1 MIIVVKYII
10 VNRDVL
16 CEMPMSNSIENVE
29 IVKGVLASQYLAV
42 LASVDIGKP
51 YSNLV
56 AFAVTEDLK
65 TIVFITNRYTRKYR
79 NIIANENI
87 SLLIDSRTN
96 QPSDFSMTVALTIIG
111 SARETE
117 NKERE
122 RLVSLYLIKHPH
134 LSKFVDNPSQAVMR
148 ITVTDY
154 IVASFD
160 KVQVMHIDD

>member
-1 MIIVVKYII
+1 
-10 VNRDVL
+10 
-16 CEMPMSNSIENVE
+16 MSNSVENLE
-29 IVKGVLASQYLAV
+29 LVKDILSAQYLAV

-56 AFAVTEDLK
+56 AFAEDEDLK

-79 NIIANENI
+79 NIIANENV

-96 QPSDFSMTVALTIIG
+96 QPSDFSMAVALTVIG
-111 SARETE
+111 SAREAANE
-117 NKERE
+117 ERE
-122 RLVSLYLIKHPH
+122 NLVSLYLTKHPH
-134 LSKFVDNPSQAVMR
+134 LSQFVNNPSQAVMR

-160 KVQVMHIDD
+160 NIQVMHIDN

>member
-1 MIIVVKYII
+1 M
-10 VNRDVL
+10 
-16 CEMPMSNSIENVE
+16 
-29 IVKGVLASQYLAV
+29 
-42 LASVDIGKP
+42 
-51 YSNLV
+51 
-56 AFAVTEDLK
+56 
-65 TIVFITNRYTRKYR
+65 
-79 NIIANENI
+79 
-87 SLLIDSRTN
+87 LIDSRTN

-134 LSKFVDNPSQAVMR
+134 LSQFVDNPSQAVMR

>member
-1 MIIVVKYII
+1 
-10 VNRDVL
+10 
-16 CEMPMSNSIENVE
+16 MSNSVENLE
-29 IVKGVLASQYLAV
+29 LVKDILSAQYLAV

-56 AFAVTEDLK
+56 AFAEDEDLK

-79 NIIANENI
+79 NIIANENV

-96 QPSDFSMTVALTIIG
+96 QPSDFSMAVALTVIG
-111 SARETE
+111 SASEAANE
-117 NKERE
+117 ERE
-122 RLVSLYLIKHPH
+122 NLVSLYLTKHPH
-134 LSKFVDNPSQAVMR
+134 LSQFVNNPSQAVMR

-160 KVQVMHIDD
+160 NIQVMHIDN